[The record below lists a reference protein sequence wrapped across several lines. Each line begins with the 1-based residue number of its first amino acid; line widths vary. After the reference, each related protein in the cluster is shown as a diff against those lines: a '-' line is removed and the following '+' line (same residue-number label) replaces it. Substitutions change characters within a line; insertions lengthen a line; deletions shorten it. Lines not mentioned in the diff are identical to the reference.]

1 MFKTLKNSQQLLK
14 EGDKMY
20 QKERIENILG
30 ILKANGYV
38 SVKYLTE
45 QLHYSTATINRDLN
59 VMQKQNLVTRTYGGV
74 ELVKRK
80 GVALPFRYHLMK
92 PVKNKMGEIAASL
105 VNDGDII
112 FMDGTTTTEYIGKY
126 LVNKKN
132 ITVITNNISLV
143 AYLSQYNIKCICLG
157 GEMRE
162 APSMLGGDIA
172 IENAMKFN
180 ADICFFSTYA
190 VSTDGMIGG
199 TMYELLHTI
208 MIKNS
213 KKAYF
218 LSDHDKVGIQFTNN
232 LVSLG
237 DIDGIITDYK
247 FSDEI
252 KKKYSDTEF
261 IEIG

>member
-1 MFKTLKNSQQLLK
+1 
-14 EGDKMY
+14 MY
-20 QKERIENILG
+20 QKERIENILS

-92 PVKNKMGEIAASL
+92 PVKNKMGEMAASL

-112 FMDGTTTTEYIGKY
+112 FVDGTTTTEYIGKY
-126 LVNKKN
+126 LVNKKD
-132 ITVITNNISLV
+132 ITVITTNISLV
-143 AYLSQYNIKCICLG
+143 AYLSQYNIRCICLG

-162 APSMLGGDIA
+162 APSMLGGNLS

-180 ADICFFSTYA
+180 ADICFFSTGGISEDGIIGNGAYA
-190 VSTDGMIGG
+190 
-199 TMYELLHTI
+199 LLHTI

-218 LSDHDKVGIQFTNN
+218 LADHDKVGVQLPNN
-232 LVSLG
+232 IVSLG
-237 DIDGIITDYK
+237 DIDGIITDYI
-247 FSDEI
+247 FPDEI
-252 KKKYSDTEF
+252 KEKFGNTEF
-261 IEIG
+261 IEVN